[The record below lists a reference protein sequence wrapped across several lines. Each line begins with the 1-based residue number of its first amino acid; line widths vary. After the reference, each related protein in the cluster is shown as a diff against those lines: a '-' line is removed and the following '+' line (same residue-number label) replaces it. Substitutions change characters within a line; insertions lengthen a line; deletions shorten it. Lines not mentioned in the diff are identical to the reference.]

1 MSGTYHLTNSFTMK
15 NLGSLEYAD
24 ISLKPLTILCGKNN
38 TGKTWLMYSIYGFLK
53 NDLDNLNG
61 INNIIDNLKENGT
74 FYFNLSEWVEKNY
87 KSFIGS
93 IERINKNNL
102 MNLFNSSYE
111 LFEDTSFSWNVDL
124 NTLQDNIFKSEFK
137 VNLIL
142 GSKEDTFFLAS
153 KSRGS
158 EVELMLSNN
167 LPNNLIGRA
176 ISSIIYKSCLGI
188 CKTNAKNVFL
198 IPAERNGLHLFYK
211 ELSNRRTA
219 LLHHASREQLDLK
232 LLLRD
237 VLGSKYAKP
246 IADYIDWL
254 NELPDL
260 KKNKEKKRKDDPL
273 HIIAEEIKKIIGG
286 KYEINNDGNIE
297 FIPKKHRGKPSPPK
311 LDLHLS
317 SSTVKSLFGIWFY
330 LEYQAQVSD
339 TIMLDEP
346 ELNLH
351 PSNQRVIARIVT
363 KLVNAGINVI
373 LSTHSDYFVRE
384 INSLIMLSDVQGD
397 QSTKSLLMAK
407 YSISDDCVL
416 NKDKIGAYLFKNN
429 IVEPMEITNEGIIA
443 TTFDEE
449 INLLNESSD
458 DIYYSYIEP
467 IYTDFKTTS

>member
-15 NLGSLEYAD
+15 NLGSLEHAD

-53 NDLDNLNG
+53 NDLDKLNE

-74 FYFNLSEWVEKNY
+74 FYFNLLEWIEKNY
-87 KSFIGS
+87 KSFIKS
-93 IERINKNNL
+93 VEKINKDNL
-102 MNLFNSSYE
+102 TNVFNSSSQ
-111 LFEDTSFSWNVDL
+111 LFENTFFSWNIDL
-124 NTLQDNIFKSEFK
+124 DTLKNNILTSKFT

-142 GSKEDTFFLAS
+142 GLKEDTFFLAT
-153 KSRGS
+153 KSIGS
-158 EVELMLSNN
+158 EVELMLSNK
-167 LPNNLIGRA
+167 LPDDLIGRA

-188 CKTNAKNVFL
+188 CKTNTKNVFL
-198 IPAERNGLHLFYK
+198 IPVERNGLHLFYK

-219 LLHHASREQLDLK
+219 LLHHASRKQLDLK
-232 LLLRD
+232 SLLHD

-260 KKNKEKKRKDDPL
+260 KKNKEKKRKDDSL

-297 FIPKKHRGKPSPPK
+297 FIPKKTRGKPSPPK

-317 SSTVKSLFGIWFY
+317 SSTIKSLFGIWFY
-330 LEYQAQVSD
+330 LEYQAQVND

-384 INSLIMLSDVQGD
+384 INSLVMLSDEQGD
-397 QSTKSLLMAK
+397 PSTKSELMTK
-407 YSISDDCVL
+407 YSISEDCVI
-416 NKDKIGAYLFKNN
+416 NKDKIGAYLFKDNN
-429 IVEPMEITNEGIIA
+429 VKPMEITNEGIIA

-458 DIYYSYIEP
+458 DIYYSYVEP
-467 IYTDFKTTS
+467 IGADDKITD

>member
-1 MSGTYHLTNSFTMK
+1 MRLIMMVI
-15 NLGSLEYAD
+15 LSL
-24 ISLKPLTILCGKNN
+24 
-38 TGKTWLMYSIYGFLK
+38 F
-53 NDLDNLNG
+53 
-61 INNIIDNLKENGT
+61 
-74 FYFNLSEWVEKNY
+74 
-87 KSFIGS
+87 
-93 IERINKNNL
+93 
-102 MNLFNSSYE
+102 
-111 LFEDTSFSWNVDL
+111 
-124 NTLQDNIFKSEFK
+124 Q
-137 VNLIL
+137 
-142 GSKEDTFFLAS
+142 
-153 KSRGS
+153 
-158 EVELMLSNN
+158 
-167 LPNNLIGRA
+167 
-176 ISSIIYKSCLGI
+176 
-188 CKTNAKNVFL
+188 
-198 IPAERNGLHLFYK
+198 
-211 ELSNRRTA
+211 
-219 LLHHASREQLDLK
+219 
-232 LLLRD
+232 
-237 VLGSKYAKP
+237 
-246 IADYIDWL
+246 
-254 NELPDL
+254 
-260 KKNKEKKRKDDPL
+260 
-273 HIIAEEIKKIIGG
+273 
-286 KYEINNDGNIE
+286 
-297 FIPKKHRGKPSPPK
+297 KKHRGKPSPPK

-467 IYTDFKTTS
+467 IYTDCKTTS